1 MNIIP
6 TKIQI
11 KICQNSITSLYVVIL
26 KIVEF
31 EKGGND
37 RLWFISSDR
46 YSNEEILRAWP
57 RARHGMEWQ
66 LKLDSSYF
74 KRYFSQP
81 LWLRF
86 FSSSS
91 YSLIF
96 SSPVF
101 PGFSV
106 LCLGE
111 SQYFWSSSLMR
122 KRKRER
128 FHDRLFMTR
137 FIRALL
143 LLLLLLEREERW
155 VNVGRWEF
163 YGDRI
168 FTKIV
173 LCAGGANRWH

>member
-6 TKIQI
+6 TKIQ
-11 KICQNSITSLYVVIL
+11 NSIISLYVVIL

-37 RLWFISSDR
+37 RSWFISSDR

-57 RARHGMEWQ
+57 RARHGMEWL

-101 PGFSV
+101 LDSRFFASV
-106 LCLGE
+106 NRNIFGPLLWWG
-111 SQYFWSSSLMR
+111 R

-137 FIRALL
+137 FIRTLL
-143 LLLLLLEREERW
+143 LLLLLLFER
-155 VNVGRWEF
+155 NVG
-163 YGDRI
+163 
-168 FTKIV
+168 
-173 LCAGGANRWH
+173 LM

>member
-6 TKIQI
+6 MKIQI

-37 RLWFISSDR
+37 RSWFISSDR

-101 PGFSV
+101 LDSRFFASV
-106 LCLGE
+106 NRNIFGPLLWWGKE
-111 SQYFWSSSLMR
+111 
-122 KRKRER
+122 RER
-128 FHDRLFMTR
+128 DSMIVSLWRVLFER
-137 FIRALL
+137 FFFFFFFSRGTL
-143 LLLLLLEREERW
+143 
-155 VNVGRWEF
+155 G
-163 YGDRI
+163 
-168 FTKIV
+168 
-173 LCAGGANRWH
+173 